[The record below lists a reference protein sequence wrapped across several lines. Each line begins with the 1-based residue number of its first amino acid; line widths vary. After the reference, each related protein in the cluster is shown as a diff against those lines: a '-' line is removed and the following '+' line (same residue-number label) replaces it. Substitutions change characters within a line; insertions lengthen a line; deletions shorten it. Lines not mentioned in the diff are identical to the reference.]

1 MTLDVENPE
10 SDKDRI
16 PVPDEREQDRIDE
29 VILLKLND
37 LEYRVDD
44 LELCNK
50 NRVTKQPGIMKEAC
64 KPADGGEV
72 S

>member
-1 MTLDVENPE
+1 MTQAAKNPE
-10 SDKDRI
+10 SDRNL
-16 PVPDEREQDRIDE
+16 PLAPDEHEQDRMDD

-50 NRVTKQPGIMKEAC
+50 NRVTKQPGIRKEAC

>member
-1 MTLDVENPE
+1 MTTDTKNPD
-10 SDKDRI
+10 SDEDI
-16 PVPDEREQDRIDE
+16 VPAPDEREQDQMNE

-44 LELCNK
+44 LELSK
-50 NRVTKQPGIMKEAC
+50 KKRVTKQPGIKKEAC
-64 KPADGGEV
+64 KSADGGEV

>member
-1 MTLDVENPE
+1 MTATAENPE
-10 SDKDRI
+10 SEGDL
-16 PVPDEREQDRIDE
+16 PLAPDEHEQDRMDV

-50 NRVTKQPGIMKEAC
+50 KRVTTQPGIRKEAQ
-64 KPADGGEV
+64 K
-72 S
+72 

>member
-1 MTLDVENPE
+1 MTADAKNPE
-10 SDKDRI
+10 SDEDLI
-16 PVPDEREQDRIDE
+16 PAPDEREQDRMDE

-50 NRVTKQPGIMKEAC
+50 KRVTKQPGIRKEVC
-64 KPADGGEV
+64 KSADGVEV

>member
-50 NRVTKQPGIMKEAC
+50 KRVTTQPGIMKEAQ
-64 KPADGGEV
+64 K
-72 S
+72 

>member
-1 MTLDVENPE
+1 MTADTKKPE
-10 SDKDRI
+10 SDEGLI
-16 PVPDEREQDRIDE
+16 PAPDEREQDRMDE

-50 NRVTKQPGIMKEAC
+50 KRVTKQPGIKKEAC
-64 KPADGGEV
+64 KSADGGEV
-72 S
+72 T